1 MWQIY
6 AQLARD
12 IMDERQREADA
23 RLRAGRPVYK
33 ARPHPVSAP
42 RLRLG
47 RAAARLARR

>member
-23 RLRAGRPVYK
+23 RLRAGRPVFK
-33 ARPHPVSAP
+33 ARPHPGSTP
-42 RLRLG
+42 RHRLG
-47 RAAARLARR
+47 RAAGRAAER